1 MDLHLKGKRA
11 VVLGGTRGIGRAI
24 AVSLIAEGASL
35 AFCARNKAE
44 VKAAVAALE
53 RGGTTAYGEPLDIA
67 DGQGVKA
74 FVARAAKTLGGLDI
88 AVANASAATLGNT
101 PAEWKAMLDIDIL
114 GLVSLIEAAQPFLET
129 AAAKNGDAAIVAISS
144 VSAVASYQPL
154 AYGAMKGALIH
165 LVKGYARSLAAKNI
179 RVNAISPGA
188 TYFEG
193 GYWAKVEKEQ
203 PEDFKD
209 MLAANPLGRMATP
222 QEIADAALFL
232 VSSRASIITGA
243 NLIADGAYTTRA
255 NY

>member
-1 MDLHLKGKRA
+1 MDLHLTGKRA
-11 VVLGGTRGIGRAI
+11 IILGGTRGIGRAI
-24 AVSLIAEGASL
+24 AEGLVAEGASV
-35 AFCARNKAE
+35 AVCARNEAE
-44 VKAAVAALE
+44 VKAAAAALQK
-53 RGGTTAYGEPLDIA
+53 GGATAYGESLDIA
-67 DGQGVKA
+67 DGDSVKA
-74 FVARAAKTLGGLDI
+74 FVARAAKTLGGVDI

-129 AAAKNGDAAIVAISS
+129 AAAESGDAAVVAISS
-144 VSAVASYQPL
+144 VSAVASSRPL

-179 RVNAISPGA
+179 RANVISPGA

-193 GYWAKVEKEQ
+193 GYWAEVEREK
-203 PEDFKD
+203 PDDFKG
-209 MLAANPLGRMATP
+209 MLAAHPLGRMATP

>member
-24 AVSLIAEGASL
+24 AEGLMAEGASL
-35 AFCARNKAE
+35 AVCARNKAE

-53 RGGTTAYGEPLDIA
+53 RSNSKAYGEAVDIA
-67 DGQGVKA
+67 DGEGVKA
-74 FVARAAKTLGGLDI
+74 FVSRAAETLGGLDI
-88 AVANASAATLGNT
+88 AVANASAATLGNS

-129 AAAKNGDAAIVAISS
+129 AGAKHGGAAIVAISS
-144 VSAVASYQPL
+144 VSAVASYKPL

-193 GYWAKVEKEQ
+193 GYWAEVEREQ
-203 PEDFKD
+203 PEHFKD

-222 QEIADAALFL
+222 QEIADAVLFL
-232 VSSRASIITGA
+232 ASSRASIITGA

>member
-1 MDLHLKGKRA
+1 MDLHLNGKRA

-24 AVSLIAEGASL
+24 AEGLMAEGASL
-35 AFCARNKAE
+35 AICARNKAE
-44 VKAAVAALE
+44 VEAAVAALE
-53 RGGTTAYGEPLDIA
+53 RSDTKAYGETLDIA
-67 DGQGVKA
+67 DGEGVKA
-74 FVARAAKTLGGLDI
+74 FISRAAETLGGLDI

-101 PAEWKAMLDIDIL
+101 PEWKAMLDIDIL

-129 AAAKNGDAAIVAISS
+129 AAANHGDAAIVAISS
-144 VSAVASYQPL
+144 VSAVASYKPL

-193 GYWAKVEKEQ
+193 GYWAEVEREQ
-203 PEDFKD
+203 PEDFKS
-209 MLAANPLGRMATP
+209 MLDANPLGRMATP
-222 QEIADAALFL
+222 QEIAEAALFL

>member
-24 AVSLIAEGASL
+24 AEGLMAEGASL
-35 AFCARNKAE
+35 AICARSKAE
-44 VKAAVAALE
+44 VEAAVATLK
-53 RGGTTAYGEPLDIA
+53 RDGTKAYGETLDIA
-67 DGQGVKA
+67 VSEGVKA
-74 FVARAAKTLGGLDI
+74 FVGRAADALGGLDI

-114 GLVSLIEAAQPFLET
+114 GLVSLIEAAQPFLEK
-129 AAAKNGDAAIVAISS
+129 AAAKHGDAAILAISS
-144 VSAVASYQPL
+144 VAAVASPRPS

-165 LVKGYARSLAAKNI
+165 LVKGYARNLAANNI

-193 GYWAKVEKEQ
+193 GYWAEVEKER
-203 PEDFKD
+203 PEDFKS
-209 MLAANPLGRMATP
+209 MLDANPLGRMATP
-222 QEIADAALFL
+222 YEIADAALFL
-232 VSSRASIITGA
+232 VSSRATIITGA